1 MNNKMCKKDKNQP
14 LIPCEYCLRIIK
26 LSIHAANDNFYNLQP
41 DKQQLSK
48 MQVINTELK
57 NIINHKN
64 L

>member
-1 MNNKMCKKDKNQP
+1 MP
-14 LIPCEYCLRIIK
+14 
-26 LSIHAANDNFYNLQP
+26 ANDNFYNLQP